1 MKIKKLLLFLITTVL
16 TTSCITQQEVKY
28 LQPSES
34 LVINEEG
41 LVPYNIQEY
50 RVTKND
56 IFNLNIVTTPKGD
69 AAQFYSIFNTSGGH
83 ITPIEGGGGGISSAN
98 NNPTGN
104 NNANNA
110 NVGGGNVMSSGNVNF
125 FFNGIK
131 VDANGEINVIGIGYI
146 KAEGRTIRDIRDEIQ
161 GKVNENFLEGKTD
174 VRLNLDGITYYILGD
189 IETTTITG
197 EKRAYV
203 NRLNLMEAI
212 AMNGGLN
219 RTIDRKNVTLQRRYP
234 EGIKTV
240 KLDLTREDIMNSPY
254 YWLQNGDMI
263 YLSTRKK
270 SLHGF
275 GKDPVQTL
283 TTGVSLI
290 TTALSIYLL
299 ISRL

>member
-1 MKIKKLLLFLITTVL
+1 MKIKQLLLSVFILATF
-16 TTSCITQQEVKY
+16 TSCITQKEVQY
-28 LQPSES
+28 LQPNES

-83 ITPIEGGGGGISSAN
+83 ITPIEGGGGVAN
-98 NNPTGN
+98 NSMNNTNTN
-104 NNANNA
+104 NNVNS
-110 NVGGGNVMSSGNVNF
+110 GNRSNSSGNVNF
-125 FFNGIK
+125 YFNGIK
-131 VDANGEINVIGIGYI
+131 VDGNGDIYVIGIGYV
-146 KAEGRTIRDIRDEIQ
+146 KAEGRTISDIRNEIQ
-161 GKVNENFLEGKTD
+161 GKVNENFLEEKTD

-189 IETTTITG
+189 IETTMLTG
-197 EKRAYV
+197 EKKAYT
-203 NRLNLMEAI
+203 NTLNIMEAF
-212 AMNGGLN
+212 AANGGLN
-219 RTIDRKNVTLQRRYP
+219 RTVDRKNVVLQRRYP